1 MRRLRS
7 GRAAIL
13 AGVLIIVGTGTAA
26 AQDSAAQVDQA
37 LDSTM
42 QRQRDNVR
50 SQTRINQ
57 LDDATREA
65 LQRYRAALW
74 QSQQLDAYAGQLDQL
89 LGTQSEEMASLRSQL
104 DELQVTEREILPLML
119 RMLDGLERFVDED
132 LPFLQGERQERVDN
146 LRRSFADPATTTAEN
161 FSRLIDAYQV
171 EYEYGRGLG
180 AERAALGEDGAVVD
194 ILRVGR
200 VGLFYRQLD
209 GAEVGAWDARQQAWH
224 VLPDRFE
231 PDIRQGLRIA
241 RETAAASM
249 LVLPLAAPGAAQ

>member
-1 MRRLRS
+1 MRRLRN

-13 AGVLIIVGTGTAA
+13 AGALIIVGTGTVV
-26 AQDSAAQVDQA
+26 AQDGAAQVDRA
-37 LDSTM
+37 LDMTM
-42 QRQRDNVR
+42 QRQRDNAR
-50 SQTRINQ
+50 SQTRIDQ
-57 LDDATREA
+57 LDDETRQA

-89 LGTQSEEMASLRSQL
+89 LNTQSEELASLRAQL

-119 RMLDGLERFVDED
+119 RMLDGLERFVDAD
-132 LPFLQGERQERVDN
+132 LPFLQDERKERVAN
-146 LRRSFADPATTTAEN
+146 LRRSFADPATSTAEK
-161 FSRLIDAYQV
+161 FSRLIDAYRI
-171 EYEYGRGLG
+171 EYQYGRGLG

-209 GAEVGAWDARQQAWH
+209 GAEVGVWDARQQAWH
-224 VLPDRFE
+224 ALPERFE